1 VGHTIACYNTG
12 RLQFRR
18 DWAGSLT
25 QQGTTTSGLRERV
38 RRELDE
44 LTGSIVRLEVEVR
57 GAADEL
63 VKAEVIRRHL
73 ARNPERFSPHERE
86 SIFERIQSLAMR
98 KQSLDDQLVAAR
110 ERVHLLEEVRIA
122 LDPLLGGD
130 EAADTAVTRSRLEI
144 ARMLQDGPAQAL
156 SNLALEA
163 EIVQRLLQRDPSL
176 VPAELEALKVGI
188 KSVAQDLRT
197 LMAQLRPAVL
207 EELGLIPAVSRMV
220 TDFQE
225 RTGVASRFKVVGQ
238 ERPLSLDVQGA
249 LQGILDE
256 ALKNTATHAQ
266 CGSVEV
272 ILEMREGRTRL
283 KVRDDGAGFD
293 IDSGGGPGLSR
304 MRDLADS
311 VGGRTEI
318 RSQPGRGTDV
328 YAEFDS

>member
-1 VGHTIACYNTG
+1 VGHTVACYNTG

-25 QQGTTTSGLRERV
+25 QQGTTTAELRERV

-98 KQSLDDQLVAAR
+98 KQSLDDQLIAAR

-130 EAADTAVTRSRLEI
+130 EAAGTAVSRSRLEI

-176 VPAELEALKVGI
+176 VPAELEALKEGI

-197 LMAQLRPAVL
+197 LMAELRPAVL

-256 ALKNTATHAQ
+256 ALKNTAAHAR

-293 IDSGGGPGLSR
+293 IDSAAAPGLSR
-304 MRDLADS
+304 MRALAES
-311 VGGRTEI
+311 VGGRAEI